1 MELLPSI
8 DIRNGRVVRLR
19 QGEFAAET
27 RYRKTAAQLCRQ
39 YAAAGARRV
48 HIVDLDGAHD
58 GIISNTRVLRSLA
71 ALELLRIQSGGGVRC
86 LADVVRLLD
95 AGAERV
101 VTGSVAIATPG
112 EVADW
117 ISRFGADCIVVAFD
131 VRLADDGTPRL
142 SSHGWQRNSKKSL
155 WDAVAGLASAGL
167 KHALCTD
174 IGRDGT
180 LAGPNLKLYRECV
193 GRFPKLAWQASGGV
207 RDAADLRALAR
218 TGVDTAISGKALIE
232 NRIPQRELV
241 PFLPAA

>member
-1 MELLPSI
+1 MELMPAI
-8 DIRNGRVVRLR
+8 DLRNGRVVRLR

-27 RYRKTAAQLCRQ
+27 RYRKTALQLCKQ

-58 GIISNTRVLRSLA
+58 GIINNTRVLRLLV
-71 ALELLRIQSGGGVRC
+71 ALDLLRIQAGGGVRR

-101 VTGSVAIATPG
+101 VTGSVATESPD

-117 ISRFGADCIVVAFD
+117 IARFGADCIVAALD

-142 SSHGWQRNSKKSL
+142 ASHGWTRNSKRIL
-155 WDAVAGLASAGL
+155 WDVVARLARAGL

-193 GRFPKLAWQASGGV
+193 ARFPTLAWQASGGV

-218 TGVDTAISGKALIE
+218 TGVASAISGKAVIE
-232 NRIPQRELV
+232 GRIPKRELV
-241 PFLPAA
+241 PYFAGA